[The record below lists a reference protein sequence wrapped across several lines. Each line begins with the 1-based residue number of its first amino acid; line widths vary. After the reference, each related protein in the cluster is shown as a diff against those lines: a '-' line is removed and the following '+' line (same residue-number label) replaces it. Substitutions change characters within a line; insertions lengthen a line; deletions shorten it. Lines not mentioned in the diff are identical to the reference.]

1 MLHEL
6 TIGIIKENP
15 LFVQLLGVCPSLAT
29 STSLTNAI
37 GMGCAFT
44 FVLFFTNMIIAAIR
58 KLIPDQ
64 IHIPCY
70 IVVIASVVTVLEM
83 LMNAFVPA
91 LYAALGVFVPLI
103 VVNCIVLG
111 RAEAFACDHGIIDS
125 ALDAIGMGIGYT
137 FALFCIA
144 FFRELIGSGKLFDH
158 VVMPAAYQPV
168 LIFILPAGAFLTM
181 GFVFAAVN
189 YFKER
194 GAHNA

>member
-6 TIGIIKENP
+6 TKGIIKENP

-29 STSLTNAI
+29 SSSLENAI

-44 FVLFFTNMIIAAIR
+44 FVLIFSNIIISMIR
-58 KLIPDQ
+58 KFIPDQ
-64 IHIPCY
+64 VHIPAY
-70 IVVIASVVTVLEM
+70 IVVIASLVTILEM

-111 RAEAFACDHGIIDS
+111 RAEAFACKHGVIAS
-125 ALDAIGMGIGYT
+125 ALDAVGMGIGFT
-137 FALFCIA
+137 FALSLIA
-144 FFRELIGSGKLFDH
+144 TFRELLGSGKLLGH
-158 VVMPAAYQPV
+158 VVLGTAYTPI

-181 GFVFAAVN
+181 GFVFTLVN
-189 YFKER
+189 YFRQR
-194 GAHNA
+194 GEAK

>member
-1 MLHEL
+1 MLHDL
-6 TIGIIKENP
+6 TKGILKDNP

-83 LMNAFVPA
+83 LMNAFLPA

-111 RAEAFACDHGIIDS
+111 RAEAFAADHGVVAS
-125 ALDAIGMGIGYT
+125 GLDAIGMGIGFT
-137 FALFCIA
+137 FALTCIA
-144 FFRELIGSGKLFDH
+144 FFRELIGSGKLFDIM
-158 VVMPAAYQPV
+158 VLPTSYQPV

-181 GFVFAAVN
+181 GFVFATVN

>member
-6 TIGIIKENP
+6 TKGIIKENP

-29 STSLTNAI
+29 STSMTNAI

-44 FVLFFTNMIIAAIR
+44 FVLVFTNMIIAAIR

-111 RAEAFACDHGIIDS
+111 RAEAFACDHGVIES
-125 ALDAIGMGIGYT
+125 AWTPSAWGSVWYT
-137 FALFCIA
+137 
-144 FFRELIGSGKLFDH
+144 S
-158 VVMPAAYQPV
+158 
-168 LIFILPAGAFLTM
+168 ILCRCRP
-181 GFVFAAVN
+181 
-189 YFKER
+189 
-194 GAHNA
+194 